1 MAQIEDLQLNPV
13 DALSEKFGSLVRSAL
28 LRRMSKPSLV
38 LLGSLFGSRV

>member
-1 MAQIEDLQLNPV
+1 MAQIEDLQLNPI
-13 DALSEKFGSLVRSAL
+13 DAFSEQFGSLVRSA